1 MSRQLY
7 KESDKRNNEL
17 EIQMKNDA
25 RKTNEVINQLND
37 YKKKLKKA
45 KKNQLAM
52 LKKHMDENIRLR
64 VKLEKLKADS
74 KPGPTTSN
82 YSITSS
88 ISLSELSDNPVEV
101 MEQHQQAE
109 ADEAS
114 ISLIV
119 TKSESDSEDQEQPTT
134 TGRNSEAETRPQFA
148 TPPSGTA
155 E

>member
-25 RKTNEVINQLND
+25 RKTNKVINELND

-134 TGRNSEAETRPQFA
+134 TGRNSAAGYRPQFA